1 MVRSSLPNGMYLSAG
16 GGNNPRFRSIPKT
29 VSKFEMIERSIDE
42 AKKRMNA
49 MNGEEYSQK
58 VNIDTL
64 IYSLINIFYRVT

>member
-1 MVRSSLPNGMYLSAG
+1 
-16 GGNNPRFRSIPKT
+16 
-29 VSKFEMIERSIDE
+29 MIERSIDE

-64 IYSLINIFYRVT
+64 IYSLINNFPIELS